1 MLNTERLIK
10 HALQEGLAVTLCINK
25 VDRLMLELK
34 LPPTDAYFK
43 LRHIVDEINAI
54 IRFAFCMLGQ
64 QTCLHLDPKV
74 KLEQTFV
81 SYKAEY
87 FLFHATVFH
96 YYIVIFN

>member
-64 QTCLHLDPKV
+64 QTSLHLDPKV
-74 KLEQTFV
+74 KLEQMFV
-81 SYKAEY
+81 SY
-87 FLFHATVFH
+87 
-96 YYIVIFN
+96 